1 MATMKLTK
9 ASVDRLAANTADTI
23 HWDSELKGFG
33 VKITPKGRKVFMVQY
48 RPAGSIGNARK
59 FTIGTHGEF
68 AVEQA
73 RRKAHEVIAAKA
85 RGEDPQQVKRHEKRR
100 IATDR
105 FTDVLDRFIEQHVM
119 QTRSAQETER
129 LLRREFA
136 ARWRSKSVHDVRKA
150 DIIEILDG
158 IMERGSPVM
167 ANRTLAAIRKFFN
180 WCISKAISDASP
192 CAGVT
197 AFWNESARDRVLT
210 DDELRLVILAA
221 RRDGFPF
228 GSIVEMLALTGQRR
242 EETAR
247 VAWAQID
254 LKNAVWTIPS
264 ENAKNGKAHSVH
276 LSEAAQHLI
285 AHAPELGE
293 LAFSTDGKTV
303 FQGWSR
309 AVRRLKTMM
318 IEIQTEDSERQG
330 GSAQKV
336 KPIPDWRLHDLRR
349 TVVSGM
355 ASLKVAPH
363 VADKILNHKSGVIS
377 GVAAVYQRHEFLE
390 DRKIAL
396 TIWANHVAQLLDA
409 R

>member
-1 MATMKLTK
+1 MSSFKLTK
-9 ASVDRLAANTADTI
+9 ASVDRLAANAVDTI

-33 VKITPKGRKVFMVQY
+33 VKITPRGRKVFVVQY
-48 RPAGSIGNARK
+48 RPAGSVGNARK

-85 RGEDPQQVKRHEKRR
+85 NGEDPQQVKRHAKRR
-100 IATDR
+100 IAADR
-105 FTDVLDRFIEQHVM
+105 FTDALDRFIEQHVM
-119 QTRSAQETER
+119 QIRSAQETQR
-129 LLRREFA
+129 ILRREFA
-136 ARWRSKSVHDVRKA
+136 SCWRSRSVHDVTKA

-158 IMERGSPVM
+158 IVERGSPVM
-167 ANRTLAAIRKFFN
+167 ANRALAAIRKFFN
-180 WCISKAISDASP
+180 WSISKAILEASP

-197 AFWNESARDRVLT
+197 AFWKESARDRVLT

-228 GSIVEMLALTGQRR
+228 GGIVEMLALTGQRR

-247 VAWAQID
+247 MAWGQID

-276 LSEAAQHLI
+276 LSEAAQRLI
-285 AHAPELGE
+285 ADAPELGE
-293 LAFSTDGKTV
+293 LVFSTDGKTV

-309 AVRRLKTMM
+309 AVHRLKAAML
-318 IEIQTEDSERQG
+318 EIRCQEPKRLG
-330 GSAQKV
+330 GSDQR
-336 KPIPDWRLHDLRR
+336 IPDWRLHDLRR

-355 ASLKVAPH
+355 AGLKVPPH
-363 VADKILNHKSGVIS
+363 VADKILNHRSGAIS

-396 TIWANHVAQLLDA
+396 NIWGNHVAQLLDA